1 MPEPTCSKQVGG
13 LCGQPAVEFL
23 LVSSMMGEWHGKA
36 RCKDH
41 PAADDLR
48 VVRRV
53 SPLLCALVAKV
64 VPDA

>member
-1 MPEPTCSKQVGG
+1 MPEPTCSKQIPG

-23 LVSSMMGEWHGKA
+23 LASVAGNWIGKA

-53 SPLLCALVAKV
+53 DPLLTCLVAKV

>member
-1 MPEPTCSKQVGG
+1 MPEPTCSKQIPS

-23 LVSSMMGEWHGKA
+23 LVSGVAGNWTGKA

-48 VVRRV
+48 MVRRV
-53 SPLLCALVAKV
+53 DPSLTCLVAKV
-64 VPDA
+64 VPGA